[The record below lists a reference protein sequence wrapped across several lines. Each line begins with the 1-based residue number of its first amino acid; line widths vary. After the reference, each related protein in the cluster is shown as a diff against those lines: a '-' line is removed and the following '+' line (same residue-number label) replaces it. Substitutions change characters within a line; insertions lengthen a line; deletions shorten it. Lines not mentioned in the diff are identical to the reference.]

1 MKIIYNISGGNYMT
15 KLEMTFKKLNRFNVF
30 MGTLHLLQA
39 IAMVVLAVV
48 IFPELLDFEP
58 TIIQYYQTIDMA
70 TGELITVSQNLF
82 SFPYAIFASSF
93 LFLSAFFHYFIFANR
108 KAYNK
113 YLAKGINPFRWVE
126 YSLSSSVIILLTSML
141 FGILDIGSLFMIFV
155 ANAVMNLLG
164 LEMERVNQLKT
175 NVNWGS
181 FILGSVIGFAPWA
194 LLAIYLLGSPN
205 LEYVP
210 NIVWVTVAAYFI
222 LFNAFP
228 VNMYLQYKKIGKWKD
243 YLYGEKSYIVLSLV
257 AKTILAWLVFFGAL
271 QATNIIDTILG

>member
-1 MKIIYNISGGNYMT
+1 MT

-48 IFPELLDFEP
+48 IFPALLDFEP
-58 TIIQYYQTIDMA
+58 TIIQYYQTINMA

-93 LFLSAFFHYFIFANR
+93 LFLSAFFHYFIFVNR

-141 FGILDIGSLFMIFV
+141 FGILDIGTLFMIFV

-164 LEMERVNQLKT
+164 LEMERVNQLKV
-175 NVNWGS
+175 NINWGS
-181 FILGSVIGFAPWA
+181 FILGSVIGFAPWV
-194 LLAIYLLGSPN
+194 LLGIYLLGSPN
-205 LEYVP
+205 LEFIP
-210 NIVWVTVAAYFI
+210 NIVWITVAAYFI

-243 YLYGEKSYIVLSLV
+243 YLYGERSYIVLSLV

>member
-1 MKIIYNISGGNYMT
+1 MT

-30 MGTLHLLQA
+30 MGSLHLLQA

-48 IFPELLDFEP
+48 IFPELLDYEP

-141 FGILDIGSLFMIFV
+141 FGILDIGTLFMIFV

-181 FILGSVIGFAPWA
+181 FILGSVIGLAPWV
-194 LLAIYLLGSPN
+194 LLGIYLIGSPN
-205 LEYVP
+205 LEYIP
-210 NIVWVTVAAYFI
+210 NIVWITVAAYFV

-243 YLYGEKSYIVLSLV
+243 YLYGERSYIVLSLV

>member
-1 MKIIYNISGGNYMT
+1 MKIIYNINGGNYMT

-48 IFPELLDFEP
+48 IFPTLLDFEP

-141 FGILDIGSLFMIFV
+141 FGILDIGTLFMIFV

-164 LEMERVNQLKT
+164 LEMERVNQLKV

-194 LLAIYLLGSPN
+194 LLGIYLLGSPN
-205 LEYVP
+205 LEYIP
-210 NIVWVTVAAYFI
+210 NIVWVTIIAYFV

-228 VNMYLQYKKIGKWKD
+228 INMYLQYKKIGKWKD
-243 YLYGEKSYIVLSLV
+243 YLYGERSYIVLSLV

-271 QATNIIDTILG
+271 QATNIIETILG

>member
-1 MKIIYNISGGNYMT
+1 MKIIYNINGGNYMT

-30 MGTLHLLQA
+30 MGSLHLLQA

-48 IFPELLDFEP
+48 IFPELLNYEP
-58 TIIQYYQTIDMA
+58 TIIHYYQTINMA
-70 TGELITVSQNLF
+70 TGELITVSQILF
-82 SFPYAIFASSF
+82 SFPYALFATSF
-93 LFLSAFFHYFIFANR
+93 LFLSAFFHFFIFVNR

-141 FGILDIGSLFMIFV
+141 FGILDIGTLFMIFV

-164 LEMERVNQLKT
+164 LEMERVNQLKV

-181 FILGSVIGFAPWA
+181 FILGSVIGFAPWV
-194 LLAIYLLGSPN
+194 LLGIYLLGSPK
-205 LEYVP
+205 LDFIP
-210 NIVWVTVAAYFI
+210 NIVWITVAAYFI